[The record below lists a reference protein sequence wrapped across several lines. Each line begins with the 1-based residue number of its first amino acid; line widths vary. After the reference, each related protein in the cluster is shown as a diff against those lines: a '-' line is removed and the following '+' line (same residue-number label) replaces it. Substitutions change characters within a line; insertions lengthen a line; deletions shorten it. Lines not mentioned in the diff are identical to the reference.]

1 MKADTDRLRCRNA
14 GEYGGGP
21 ASPDAAGR
29 KDQKSQIAP
38 VLISQLSFRICRQTS
53 YLVCNKPGGL
63 CSSNM
68 WAHHHHFQTYLILC
82 DANLL

>member
-1 MKADTDRLRCRNA
+1 MKADTGKQRCRNA
-14 GEYGGGP
+14 GVQRT
-21 ASPDAAGR
+21 PDGSR
-29 KDQKSQIAP
+29 KDQKGQIAP